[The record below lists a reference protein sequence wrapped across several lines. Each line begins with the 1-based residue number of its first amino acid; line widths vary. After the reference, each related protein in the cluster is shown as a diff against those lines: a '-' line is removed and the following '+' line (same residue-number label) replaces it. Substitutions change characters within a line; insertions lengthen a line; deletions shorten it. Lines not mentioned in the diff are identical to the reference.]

1 MIANIAINTF
11 CEETMLAKT
20 RVFLTNQSG
29 ATAIEYGLL
38 CAGIGLL
45 ILAALNT
52 TGAALLAK
60 LTLLSDALL

>member
-1 MIANIAINTF
+1 MRPP
-11 CEETMLAKT
+11 KH
-20 RVFLTNQSG
+20 FLFLSYTSG

-52 TGAALLAK
+52 TGAVLLAK
-60 LTLLSDALL
+60 LTFLSNLLLL